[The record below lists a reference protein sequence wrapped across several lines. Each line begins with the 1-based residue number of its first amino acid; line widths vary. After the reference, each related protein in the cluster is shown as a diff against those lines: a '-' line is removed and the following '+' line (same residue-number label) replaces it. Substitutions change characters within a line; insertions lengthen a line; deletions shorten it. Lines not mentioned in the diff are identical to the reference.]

1 MNKIILILALVLL
14 VGCSLLKKDA
24 IVPPPERTVHID
36 PRVLE
41 LCEPLN
47 RLPEQAS
54 FEDLLA
60 TTVANFEIYNNC
72 ALKQRNSVILL
83 KKFANKEE

>member
-1 MNKIILILALVLL
+1 MNKLILILVLL
-14 VGCSLLKKDA
+14 AGCAAPKDA

-41 LCEPLN
+41 LCDPLIN
-47 RLPEQAS
+47 LSEQAS
-54 FEDLLA
+54 FDDLLA